1 MESLLLIRINTPNRK
16 CMTAIFHQF
25 TPTELYIGIVQPANI
40 TDQNQPEP
48 PTLGFHPTGCGFLDA
63 FVANVHNHG
72 VHTTAYHAHLMGV
85 SKTELCFTVLTL
97 TGMSFTDFTDAY
109 ILLLAKDL
117 MEDKKND
124 LKFVAQRLGF
134 GSYSGFYRFII
145 RKKKEKPSWLK

>member
-1 MESLLLIRINTPNRK
+1 
-16 CMTAIFHQF
+16 MTAIFRQF
-25 TPTELYIGIVQPANI
+25 TPTELYIGIVQPATI
-40 TDQNQPEP
+40 TDQNPTEP
-48 PTLGFHPTGCGFLDA
+48 PTLGFHLTGCGFLDA

-109 ILLLAKDL
+109 ILLMAKDL

-124 LKFVAQRLGF
+124 LKFVSQRLGF